1 MGHNTLMH
9 WSGLM
14 DNANMAAVSS
24 AARTTCSNT
33 RNHQYCHYET
43 CLEHVI
49 GVNLKDLYI
58 FEKVNTY

>member
-1 MGHNTLMH
+1 
-9 WSGLM
+9 M

-43 CLEHVI
+43 CLEHII